1 MSIGAG
7 KSPDRPLIHPRMVRL
22 THWINAA
29 AVTVMLTSGW
39 QIYNASPLFAF
50 RFPAWAT
57 LGGWLGGGLLWHFAA
72 MWLLA
77 GNGLV
82 LLGYGLISGRFRA
95 KLLPITPG
103 AVMAD
108 AKAALTGQ
116 LGHADLAHY
125 NAVQRL
131 LYAGVLTLLVPLVLS
146 GASIWKPVQF
156 ASLAAVFGGY
166 EGARL
171 VHFFAMSG
179 VALFLILHLA
189 MALLVPK
196 SLRAMILGR

>member
-7 KSPDRPLIHPRMVRL
+7 KSPDRPLIHPRIVRL

-39 QIYNASPLFAF
+39 QIYNASPLFSF

-82 LLGYGLISGRFRA
+82 MLAYGLLSGRFRA

-103 AVMAD
+103 AVIAD
-108 AKAALTGQ
+108 AKAALAGR

-125 NAVQRL
+125 NSVQRL
-131 LYAGVLTLLVPLVLS
+131 LYAGVLALLVLLVLS

-179 VALFLILHLA
+179 VAVFLILHLA